1 MKKLSIIFFFF
12 GLSNIVFSQSQTI
25 EPKKG
30 ILSGSFESN
39 GQWYLNDLERKITH
53 DSVPIRSNNYLFF
66 KYNYDKWTAGAQ
78 VESYLQEALLN
89 YNPKLKGTNIATYY
103 TNFHAKKV
111 DITAGYFYE
120 QFGSGL
126 LLRSF
131 EDRSLGINNAIRGGK
146 IIYSPNENI
155 TLTAL
160 YGNHRTG
167 FSVSKSTVLGFNSE
181 INLSSLLKEQ
191 EFELSLG
198 LSYVGRYEKTD
209 LVNTKFNDLTNAFS
223 GRLNLSK
230 KSFYINSEVNFKAKD
245 AVLLNISNK
254 ISNSFVKPGS
264 AYLLNFGYSK
274 KGFGF
279 DTTLRRLE
287 NMLFLSERVPEVVG
301 VERTSLFYND
311 RFMNFLP
318 SLTKQHH
325 SALSNIYVYQAQSQ
339 VNIDPSNG
347 IAKAGEIGGQV
358 DFFYELKK
366 GTDLGGKYGTKISI
380 NGSNWFNLGGTYQ
393 VFDADGDYVPNYKTN
408 FFESREKYYSDYNI
422 EISKKL
428 SPKVNSSFAFINQ
441 YYNNRYITGA
451 ANLLIKTNILFAE
464 TTVKFQK
471 NKALTFGLEH
481 MWADNDRKNWAALSA
496 EYNHN
501 TNWSIFITDMYNYGY
516 DPKADL
522 ISHEVD
528 SFKIHFYNLGT
539 SYKKG
544 STRLALS
551 YGRQRGG
558 LVCAGGV
565 CRFVPPSTGVSLSIS
580 TVL

>member
-1 MKKLSIIFFFF
+1 MKKLSILFFFL
-12 GLSNIVFSQSQTI
+12 GLSNVVFSQAETV

-30 ILSGSFESN
+30 IFSGSFESN
-39 GQWYLNDLERKITH
+39 GQWYLNDIERKIKH
-53 DSVPIRSNNYLFF
+53 DSVPLRSNNYLFL
-66 KYNYDKWTAGAQ
+66 KYNYDKWTAGVQ
-78 VESYLQEALLN
+78 VESYLKEALLN
-89 YNPKLKGTNIATYY
+89 YNPKLNGTNVATYY
-103 TNFHAKKV
+103 ANFHDKKV

-146 IIYSPNENI
+146 IVYSPNENI

-191 EFELSLG
+191 KFEFSLG

-209 LVNTKFNDLTNAFS
+209 FVSTKFNDLTNAFS
-223 GRLNLSK
+223 GRLSLSK
-230 KSFYINSEVNFKAKD
+230 GNFYINSELNFKAKD

-254 ISNSFVKPGS
+254 ISDSFVKPGS

-287 NMLFLSERVPEVVG
+287 NMLFLSERVPEIVG

-358 DFFYELKK
+358 DFFYEFKK
-366 GTDLGGKYGTKISI
+366 ETSLGGKYGTKISV

-393 VFDADGDYVPNYKTN
+393 VFDANGDYVPDYKTN
-408 FFESREKYYSDYNI
+408 FFESKEKYYSDYNI

-428 SPKVNSSFAFINQ
+428 SSKVNSSIAFINQ

-464 TTVKFQK
+464 TTIKFQK
-471 NKALTFGLEH
+471 TKAITFGLEH
-481 MWADNDRKNWAALSA
+481 MWADNDRKNWAAMSV

-501 TNWSIFITDMYNYGY
+501 ANWSIFATDMYNYGY
-516 DPKADL
+516 DPEVDL
-522 ISHEVD
+522 ISNNVD
-528 SFKIHFYNLGT
+528 SFKIHFYNVGA

-544 STRLALS
+544 STRVALG

-565 CRFVPPSTGVSLSIS
+565 CRFVPPSTGISLSIS
-580 TVL
+580 TVF